1 MQRVS
6 IHSCVVAALLLV
18 VSFGR
23 AQTIAQQID
32 TILAGSAV
40 SNNTWTID
48 IENDLGTVAYYQKNP
63 TTTKAPASNCKI
75 FTTSGAFGLLGTNH
89 WFESRVYRNGTL
101 VNGTLTGDLN
111 LVTEHDITW
120 NDITFGTGGARK
132 PLDRIATQLKALGLT
147 NVVGNVQVYG
157 VCIYNYADTADT
169 RDTANQATYNAEGA
183 TAFVAALNA
192 QGITVSGSALG
203 QTGFTAP
210 GALMYTHKSTDLT
223 YGGKP
228 LRLDVACIPLAKNS
242 ANAMADELLRHIG
255 YKISGTDSFAAGATQ
270 VFSWLSTNVGL
281 STADMVMQDGSGLSH
296 SDRFSAREI
305 VTLVRFM
312 ATHYVSWPTILPIG
326 CVDGTI
332 SSRFCGTDG
341 ASQVHAKTGSLSI
354 SIALS
359 GYIDNK
365 YDNHRYYFSFIGNN
379 SAGIDQTS
387 TRNAIDS
394 CVVLMAARGVPI
406 SPQLWAVTNSGNNS
420 ITVSWTDEGFV
431 HTGYKIYSS
440 SDGLNF
446 GPSTTL
452 GASTLKYVDTGL
464 QPGTKRYYRVTVI
477 SSSGGESP
485 FSKVYGAKVSS
496 NPPILVVDDNDR
508 WRFLLTDNPQA
519 TNHAFAAIAEQ
530 NISGPAFDTAY
541 HLALDSG
548 TVKLTNYPNVVWLCG
563 GQSTQDRTF
572 TSTLQPLVTT
582 FQNGG
587 GNLFV
592 SGSEIGWDLDRD
604 SGPATADRN
613 FYHNQLRSAFNGNAH
628 DDAGTYNFA
637 AVASGI
643 FVGDTGGF
651 FDDGTYFYNVA
662 FPDVLTPTNG
672 SIAAINYVGGIGGA
686 AAITYDGTPTS
697 GKLVNWGF
705 PFESITNSTLRDM
718 YMSDVLRFFNLLSPP
733 TLLPTTLNA
742 DNTIT
747 LNWTATAGIKYRVQY
762 TTDLSSGIWN
772 NLSPDVT
779 ATSSTA
785 SKSDTIDVTPQY
797 YRVLLLN

>member
-1 MQRVS
+1 MQQLRQILCLVAL
-6 IHSCVVAALLLV
+6 VVATT
-18 VSFGR
+18 VSR
-23 AQTIAQQID
+23 AQTIAAQID
-32 TILAGSAV
+32 SILSGSAV
-40 SNNTWTID
+40 INNTWTIL
-48 IENDLGTVAYYQKNP
+48 IENATGTAAYYQKNP
-63 TTTKAPASNCKI
+63 TTTKAPASNVKI

-101 VNGTLTGDLN
+101 ANGTLTGDLN

-157 VCIYNYADTADT
+157 VCIYNYPDTADT
-169 RDTANQATYNAEGA
+169 RDTANQATYNAQGA

-210 GALMYTHKSTDLT
+210 GTLMYTHKSTDLT
-223 YGGKP
+223 YSGKP

-270 VFSWLSTNVGL
+270 VFNWLSTNVGL
-281 STADMVMQDGSGLSH
+281 STAGMVMQDGSGLSH
-296 SDRFSAREI
+296 SDQFSAREV

-312 ATHYVSWPTILPIG
+312 TTHYVSWPTILPIG

-341 ASQVHAKTGSLSI
+341 ANQVHAKTGSLSI

-365 YDNHRYYFSFIGNN
+365 YDNRRYYFSFIANN

-394 CVVLMAARGVPI
+394 CVVLMGARGVPI
-406 SPQLWAVTNSGNNS
+406 SPRLWSVTNSGNNS
-420 ITVSWTDEGFV
+420 ITVNWTDEGFV
-431 HTGYKIYSS
+431 RTGYKIYTS

-446 GPSTTL
+446 NPSTTL
-452 GASTLKYVDTGL
+452 SSSTQKYVDIGL
-464 QPGTKRYYRVTVI
+464 TPGAKRYYRVSVI
-477 SSSGGESP
+477 GSGGESP
-485 FSKVYGAKVSS
+485 FSKVYGAQVSPD
-496 NPPILVVDDNDR
+496 PPILVVDGNDR
-508 WRFLLTDNPQA
+508 YQFQTTDNPQA

-541 HLALDSG
+541 HGAIADG
-548 TVKLTNYPNVVWLCG
+548 TVKLTNYPAAIWLCG
-563 GQSTQDRTF
+563 EQSTQDRTF
-572 TSTLQPLVTT
+572 DATMQPLVTT
-582 FQNGG
+582 FLNKG
-587 GNLFV
+587 GNFFV

-604 SGPATADRN
+604 SGPAAADRS
-613 FYHNQLRSAFNGNAH
+613 FYHNQLRAAFNGNVH
-628 DDAGTYNFA
+628 DDAGTYNFTPLA
-637 AVASGI
+637 GGIFLGDASGY
-643 FVGDTGGF
+643 
-651 FDDGTYFYNVA
+651 FDNGAYFENIA
-662 FPDVLTPTNG
+662 FPDVPTPTNG
-672 SIAAINYVGGIGGA
+672 SIAAINYVGGLAGA
-686 AAITYDGTPTS
+686 AGLTYDGS
-697 GKLVNWGF
+697 LGGGKVVNWGF
-705 PFESITNSTLRDM
+705 PFESITNSPLRDA
-718 YMSDVLRFFNLLSPP
+718 YMSDVLRFFNLLSAPVI
-733 TLLPTTLNA
+733 LPTIVSGDTL
-742 DNTIT
+742 T
-747 LNWTATAGIKYRVQY
+747 LHWTTSAGVKYRVQY
-762 TTDLSSGIWN
+762 TTDLGSGTWTT
-772 NLSPDVT
+772 LSPDVL
-779 ATSSTA
+779 ASSITA
-785 SKSDTIDVTPQY
+785 SKTDTVSTTPRF